1 MSKKEVKK
9 NKSKL
14 LVTNKEKVLELEKA
28 LIDIADGEMIVTEHD
43 TKVFPLKHTFADGI
57 YVRQMSM
64 EEGSCVIGA
73 IHNHLHVWF
82 LLTGCISVA
91 TEDVV
96 EDYIAPCYVVAT
108 PGTKRVIYANEDSI
122 FVNIHKNPSN
132 NKNIEEL
139 EKQIVSASYEEY
151 KEYINKNK

>member
-91 TEDVV
+91 TEDVI

-122 FVNIHKNPSN
+122 FVNIHKNPNN

-139 EKQIVSASYEEY
+139 EKEIVSASYEEY
-151 KEYINKNK
+151 EEYINKNK